1 MSEARPIAASRTAA
15 RIGFAVA
22 TALAGSLDLILN
34 PASINPDGV
43 AYIEVGRALLAGQRQ
58 GIVGYWS
65 PLYSAF
71 VAGVLAL
78 FRATP
83 ATEVVIA
90 RSANLICFFV
100 AAFAFEMLVTAWL
113 DRIRATGR
121 VAHEWQWRV
130 PAYAVFIWTC
140 VRNIGIAEITPDLGV
155 AAAVFAATALVLSD
169 APGPSD
175 KSGPS
180 GTSAR
185 RAAILGLVLGIGYLN
200 KAVLFV
206 VAFPILAVYA
216 WRSGVRPAALACA
229 VFLLVCAPWIIL
241 LSSVKGRPTFGDVG
255 RLNVVWYNTNIRPY
269 QHWQGDEAGLGT
281 PEHPTR
287 RLRRNPEVFEFAT
300 PFTVS
305 YAPWYDAS
313 YWYEGVVNNVPVT
326 TMIARANRSI
336 RGTSKHL
343 WPLAMGVLL
352 LVLLTRTVP
361 RPSSVWLRDLAP
373 FAVPGLFTYAIYASI
388 ALYPRYVAAAAALL
402 YLGVFLAWALHATDA
417 QRRRILCAWWVVGVL
432 VTGHLAREL
441 QFRAQAS
448 HAVTGRHWRDD
459 DEVAVAQQLRATY
472 PAGTLVAGIG
482 ATGSWMYWPHFAGF
496 RMVAESP
503 NYDDLHYW
511 AASDSA
517 RADVL
522 CLLKRAG
529 AQFAVS
535 DSVPDRR
542 GPEWTR
548 LGAGRYALRTLA
560 DACPPATVPSR

>member
-1 MSEARPIAASRTAA
+1 MTEAQQTRSARTIA

-22 TALAGSLDLILN
+22 TALAGITDLVLN

-43 AYIEVGRALLAGQRQ
+43 AYVEVGRALLAGQRQ

-65 PLYSAF
+65 PLYATF
-71 VAGVLAL
+71 VAAVLAL

-90 RSANLICFFV
+90 RSANLVCLFV
-100 AAFAFEMLVTAWL
+100 AALAFEMLVTAWL
-113 DRIRATGR
+113 DRLRATGR

-130 PAYAVFIWTC
+130 PAYAIFIWTC

-155 AAAVFAATALVLSD
+155 AAAIFAATALVLSD
-169 APGPSD
+169 A
-175 KSGPS
+175 S
-180 GTSAR
+180 GTSGTPAR
-185 RAAILGLVLGIGYLN
+185 RSALLGLVLGVGYLN

-216 WRSGVRPAALACA
+216 WRSGVRPAAVAGA

-313 YWYEGVVNNVPVT
+313 YWYEGVVNSVPVT
-326 TMIARANRSI
+326 TMLARANRSI

-343 WPLAMGVLL
+343 WQLAVGVLL

-361 RPSSVWLRDLAP
+361 RPSTVWLRDVAP

-388 ALYPRYVAAAAALL
+388 ALYTRYVAAAAALL
-402 YLGVFLAWALHATDA
+402 YLGVFLAWALPATDA

-441 QFRAQAS
+441 QSRARESLAGSGQ
-448 HAVTGRHWRDD
+448 HWRDD
-459 DEVAVAQQLRATY
+459 DEVAVAQQLLATY

-482 ATGSWMYWPHFAGF
+482 STGSWMYWPHFAGF

-503 NYDDLHYW
+503 NYDDVHYW

-560 DACPPATVPSR
+560 DACPPATALPPPPSRDD

>member
-1 MSEARPIAASRTAA
+1 MSEARPIAASRTAT

-90 RSANLICFFV
+90 RSANLVCVFV
-100 AAFAFEMLVTAWL
+100 AALAFEMLVTAWL
-113 DRIRATGR
+113 DRLRATGR

-130 PAYAVFIWTC
+130 PAYAIFIWTC

-155 AAAVFAATALVLSD
+155 AAAIFAATALVLSD
-169 APGPSD
+169 ASSTP
-175 KSGPS
+175 
-180 GTSAR
+180 AR
-185 RAAILGLVLGIGYLN
+185 RSALLGLVLGVGYLN

-216 WRSGVRPAALACA
+216 WRSGVRPAAVALG
-229 VFLLVCAPWIIL
+229 VFLVVCAPWIIL

-313 YWYEGVVNNVPVT
+313 YWYEGVVNSVPVT
-326 TMIARANRSI
+326 TMLARANRSM

-343 WPLAMGVLL
+343 WQLAVGILL
-352 LVLLTRTVP
+352 LLFLTRTVP
-361 RPSSVWLRDLAP
+361 RPTHAWLRDVAP

-388 ALYPRYVAAAAALL
+388 ALYTRYVAAAATLL
-402 YLGVFLAWALHATDA
+402 YLGVFLAWALHA
-417 QRRRILCAWWVVGVL
+417 
-432 VTGHLAREL
+432 
-441 QFRAQAS
+441 
-448 HAVTGRHWRDD
+448 
-459 DEVAVAQQLRATY
+459 
-472 PAGTLVAGIG
+472 
-482 ATGSWMYWPHFAGF
+482 
-496 RMVAESP
+496 
-503 NYDDLHYW
+503 
-511 AASDSA
+511 
-517 RADVL
+517 
-522 CLLKRAG
+522 
-529 AQFAVS
+529 
-535 DSVPDRR
+535 
-542 GPEWTR
+542 
-548 LGAGRYALRTLA
+548 
-560 DACPPATVPSR
+560 